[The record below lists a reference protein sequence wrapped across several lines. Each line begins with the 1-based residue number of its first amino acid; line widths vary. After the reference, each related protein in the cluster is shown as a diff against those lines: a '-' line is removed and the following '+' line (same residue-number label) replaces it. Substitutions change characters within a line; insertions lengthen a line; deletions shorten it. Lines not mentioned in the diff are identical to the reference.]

1 MTSRRRRKP
10 HDPAAA
16 ARALAERAENAAEIN
31 RLRAQPDTVVNVDAR
46 TGKLVGAIRMNCFTA
61 LLPSDGSEIKAVDW
75 LETVIRTAQG
85 ENTPERRP
93 DHIRASSEGAPGQNI
108 TADMIA
114 AGAILEAI
122 ENAMAPCDFRMLFSL
137 LKPDAS
143 LITRWRAVVQ
153 QCTGE
158 VNGQA
163 QGARV
168 RGAAASLAH
177 VRTIVDKL
185 VWIKRERR
193 RLAA

>member
-1 MTSRRRRKP
+1 MTRRRKKP

-16 ARALAERAENAAEIN
+16 ARALAERAENAAEVA
-31 RLRAQPDTVVNVDAR
+31 RLRALPDTTVNVDSR
-46 TGKLVGAIRMNCFTA
+46 TGKLVGAIRMNCFAA
-61 LLPSDGSEIKAVDW
+61 LLTAGGAEIRAVDW
-75 LETVIRTAQG
+75 LEELIRTASG
-85 ENTPERRP
+85 DNTPERRP
-93 DHIRASSEGAPGQNI
+93 DHIRASTEGAPGQNI

-122 ENAMAPCDFRMLFSL
+122 EDAMAPCDFRMLFSL

-143 LITRWRAVVQ
+143 LMTRWRNVVQ

>member
-1 MTSRRRRKP
+1 MSRSRRKKP
-10 HDPAAA
+10 HDPAEG
-16 ARALAERAENAAEIN
+16 ARHAAERAENAAEVA
-31 RLRAQPDTVVNVDAR
+31 RLRALPDTAVNVDPR
-46 TGKLVGAIRMNCFTA
+46 TGKLVGAIRLNCFAA
-61 LLPSDGSEIKAVDW
+61 LLPAGGSEIQAVDW
-75 LETVIRTAQG
+75 LDTVIRTAQG

-93 DHIRASSEGAPGQNI
+93 DHIRASVEGAPGQNI

-122 ENAMAPCDFRMLFSL
+122 ETAMTPCDVRMLFAL

-168 RGAAASLAH
+168 RAAAASLAH
-177 VRTIVDKL
+177 VRTIVDRL
-185 VWIKRERR
+185 VSVKREQR

>member
-1 MTSRRRRKP
+1 MARRKKP
-10 HDPAAA
+10 HDPAEA
-16 ARALAERAENAAEIN
+16 ARHAAERAENAAEVA
-31 RLRAQPDTVVNVDAR
+31 RLRAQPGTTVNVDPR
-46 TGKLVGAIRMNCFTA
+46 TGRLVGAIRMNCFAA
-61 LLPSDGSEIKAVDW
+61 LLTAGGCEVRAVDW
-75 LETVIRTAQG
+75 LEELIRTASG
-85 ENTPERRP
+85 DNTPERRP
-93 DHIRASSEGAPGQNI
+93 DHIRASVEGAPGQNV

-122 ENAMAPCDFRMLFSL
+122 EGAMAPCDIRMLFAL

-163 QGARV
+163 QGARL
-168 RGAAASLAH
+168 RGAAVSLAH

-185 VWIKRERR
+185 VWVKREQRR
-193 RLAA
+193 MAA

>member
-1 MTSRRRRKP
+1 MSRRRRKP
-10 HDPAAA
+10 HDPAEA
-16 ARALAERAENAAEIN
+16 ARHAAERAENAAEVA
-31 RLRAQPDTVVNVDAR
+31 RLRAQPGTTVNVDSR
-46 TGKLVGAIRMNCFTA
+46 TGRLVGAIRMNCFAA
-61 LLPSDGSEIKAVDW
+61 LLTAGGAEIRAVDW
-75 LETVIRTAQG
+75 LEELIRTASG
-85 ENTPERRP
+85 DNTPERRP
-93 DHIRASSEGAPGQNI
+93 DHIRASVEGAPGQNI

-122 ENAMAPCDFRMLFSL
+122 EGAMAPCDIRMLFAL

-185 VWIKRERR
+185 VTVKREQRR
-193 RLAA
+193 MAA